1 VEVLHLSLVD
11 STSTYAAEL
20 LAQGKAAPFLVH
32 ADVQTSGR
40 GRRGNRWDSPQGNL
54 YATIAL
60 PAAPVAAAQAGLLP
74 LKAGVILAQLLHELI
89 GLRLTLK
96 WPNDFLFGG
105 RKLGGLLLESSISA
119 GRFGDLLIG
128 FGLNCAT
135 GPQLEPAYATTC
147 LRALLGR
154 DLPVA
159 ALVHDLAQRFI
170 PAWDRLP
177 LDGVVAAYGAFAVA
191 PGHMFSHPQAGVAA
205 LVGLAADG
213 SLRLQQSSGAELL
226 LSSADHSWR
235 WLQQQQAPAASDLP
249 LLVAD
254 VGNSAIKLA
263 SFGAVAA
270 KLPAAVERWSYDQ
283 PLTALDAALRR
294 LVPPKVTTAWPLFIA
309 SVRPQASAQLAAA
322 AATLGLSPQHL
333 AKRPVRC
340 SGKNYAWTELGF
352 DRLAG
357 IEAWLAGLAAT
368 KRTAAT
374 QYAII
379 VQAGTATTIDAVCCN
394 GEHLGGLILPGV
406 TLALSSLHQAAAL
419 LPKIEATAVT
429 PQSAQAVLGSDTQ
442 SAMISAAV
450 TMTVGAVERV
460 ARRLAQTRALQLIET
475 VVSGGWALLL
485 APHLKATVDTD
496 LVVKGIRVMAV
507 GGSAWD

>member
-1 VEVLHLSLVD
+1 VEVLHLRSLD
-11 STSTYAAEL
+11 STSSYAAEL

-40 GRRGNRWDSPQGNL
+40 GRRGNRWDSPEGNL
-54 YATIAL
+54 FVTIAL
-60 PAAPVAAAQAGLLP
+60 PAAAVAPAQAGLLP
-74 LKAGVILAQLLHELI
+74 LKAGVILAQMLQELT

-105 RKLGGLLLESSISA
+105 RKLGGLLLESSISG

-135 GPQLEPAYATTC
+135 APQLEHAYATTC
-147 LRALLGR
+147 LQALLGR
-154 DLPVA
+154 HVSVA
-159 ALVHDLAQRFI
+159 TLARDLAQRFI

-177 LDGVVAAYGAFAVA
+177 LDDVVTAYDAFAIS
-191 PGHMFSHPQAGVAA
+191 PGHLFSHPQEGLAA

-213 SLRLQQSSGAELL
+213 GLRLRLTSGAELL
-226 LSSADHSWR
+226 LSSVGHSWR
-235 WLQQQQAPAASDLP
+235 WLQQQQDVAGPDTP

-263 SFGAVAA
+263 GFATPAA
-270 KLPAAVERWSYDQ
+270 KSPVAVERWSYDQ
-283 PLTALDAALRR
+283 PLTALDAGLRR
-294 LVPPKVTTAWPLFIA
+294 LLPSKATAAWPLFIA
-309 SVRPQASAQLAAA
+309 SVRPKASAQLAAA
-322 AATLGLSPQHL
+322 AAAIGLSPQLL

-340 SGKNYAWTELGF
+340 SGNHYASAELGF

-357 IEAWLAGLAAT
+357 IEAWLAGLAT
-368 KRTAAT
+368 TRRTAAT
-374 QYAII
+374 HYAII

-394 GEHLGGLILPGV
+394 GEHLGGLILPGL
-406 TLALSSLHQAAAL
+406 TLALRSLHQAAEL
-419 LPKIEATAVT
+419 LPMIEATAVT
-429 PQSAQAVLGSDTQ
+429 PQLAQAVLGYDTQ

-460 ARRLAQTRALQLIET
+460 VRRLAETRRLQLLDT
-475 VVSGGWALLL
+475 VVSGGWAQLI
-485 APHLKATVDTD
+485 APHLNATVDAD
-496 LVVKGIRVMAV
+496 LVVKGTRVMAM
-507 GGSAWD
+507 GGCAWD